1 MKGNK
6 AIIAGVVC
14 GLAAAACVFM
24 YAQSIKADADAA
36 RAETLA
42 RYGGEQVEVCVAKR
56 DIAAGENVDAS
67 SIETKLWVADLLPA
81 NSIRNANDVVGTKA
95 SSLVLAGEVLT
106 QRRFQGDD
114 VKLDVPSG
122 KCAVSLAAK
131 DVQAVGGAVC
141 AGSVVDIYAT
151 GSATTEALARGVSVL
166 ATSAKTSQASSSGDS
181 KTSWV
186 TVAIASEQAEEL
198 VSAAQ
203 KTDIYF
209 TIPATTGQN

>member
-1 MKGNK
+1 MKRNK
-6 AIIAGVVC
+6 AVIAGVLC
-14 GLAAAACVFM
+14 GVAAAACVFM
-24 YAQSIKADADAA
+24 YAQNIKADADAA

-56 DIAAGENVDAS
+56 DIAAGEAIDAA

-81 NSIRNANDVVGTKA
+81 NSIRNPNDVIGTKA
-95 SSLVLAGEVLT
+95 SSLVLAGEVLST
-106 QRRFQGDD
+106 RRFQGDE
-114 VKLDVPSG
+114 VSLDVPSG

-151 GSATTEALARGVSVL
+151 GQSSTEALAKNVTVL
-166 ATSAKTSQASSSGDS
+166 ATSSKTNSQTSSDS
-181 KTSWV
+181 KTAWV

-198 VSAAQ
+198 VAAAQ

-209 TIPATTGQN
+209 TLPATTGTN